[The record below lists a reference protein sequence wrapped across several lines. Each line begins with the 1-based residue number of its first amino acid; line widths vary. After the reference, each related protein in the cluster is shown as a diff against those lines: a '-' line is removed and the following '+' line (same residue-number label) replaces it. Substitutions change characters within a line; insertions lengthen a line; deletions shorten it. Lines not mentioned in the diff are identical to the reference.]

1 MPEETIEGV
10 VWESEDAIYES
21 EDAIAEAEDSV
32 EDFGEATRRKQP
44 KKYFRPGRGV
54 QGISLRNQD
63 GRVRNVP
70 FPTKLAT
77 VDETNKGLASADLA
91 RRALGNRLD
100 QLEARFKLQ
109 QKRDTSI
116 TGSVALLLGGGL
128 SAVGAFEAS
137 KQAGGATLNSWAT
150 EGTTQMAAL
159 VSVTQLATSG
169 IKFAMNGRYHRNG
182 IAMAADIFS
191 LAQIATFAYG
201 NYNPQPSYNAV
212 ANKAAADAAAA
223 AGALKG
229 TLFVTQDT
237 GQVFQVVIGANNVPA
252 TMLVN

>member
-1 MPEETIEGV
+1 
-10 VWESEDAIYES
+10 
-21 EDAIAEAEDSV
+21 
-32 EDFGEATRRKQP
+32 
-44 KKYFRPGRGV
+44 
-54 QGISLRNQD
+54 LRNQD
-63 GRVRNVP
+63 GRIRNVP

-77 VDETNKGLASADLA
+77 VEETNRGLAGQELA

-100 QLEARFKLQ
+100 QLETRFKLQ

-128 SAVGAFEAS
+128 TALGAIEAA
-137 KQAGGATLNSWAT
+137 KQAGGATLNSWTAQSA
-150 EGTTQMAAL
+150 TQMATL

-169 IKFAMNGRYHRNG
+169 VKFAMNGRYHRNG
-182 IAMAADIFS
+182 IGMAADIFS

-201 NYNPQPSYNAV
+201 TYNQQPSYTPV
-212 ANKAAADAAAA
+212 ADKKTADAAAA
-223 AGALKG
+223 AGAVKG

-237 GQVFQVVIGANNVPA
+237 GQVYQVVIGANNVAA